1 MEPDV
6 DEVISRISQY
16 TGRRAISRWRAL
28 AETCPSLALLAYERA
43 LQEIIRSTWDITQ
56 YKVVLNAYNKHAAAN
71 NAPPLSSDEPW
82 LQDTQADISRTFN
95 KLEMELKNY
104 TSSLIKESIR
114 ISHQDLA
121 AHHRKTGD
129 TNNALRSLTKARE
142 YCTSSTQVADLSFA
156 ILDLAMDSH
165 NHKLAESYIG
175 KAEGALDAA
184 TSKDN
189 KQDAASR
196 AKIPGTP
203 GISSSES
210 KEKDRARSIERLNV
224 AKGLSYLGQGCYAKA
239 ASVFLKVSREAG
251 QYPDMDALITP
262 TDLAIYT
269 ALCAL
274 ATFTRQELK
283 ERVIENT
290 ELRALLEN
298 EPRLKRILILFWE
311 NKHKEVLKFLDD
323 WHPTYRVDIY
333 LSNHIHTII
342 KLIQDRAI
350 LQYFSPFSSV
360 SIFKA
365 AEAFGCSPDKLLE
378 RVTESIS
385 QNTLHAKIDL
395 PNGLILAHENELRAD
410 LFRNAIESAE
420 QIEHESKA
428 ALLRLM
434 LIHADVVVKD
444 VQIPDISRGGKSTM
458 PSGMK

>member
-1 MEPDV
+1 MDLNV

-16 TGRRAISRWRAL
+16 TGRREISRWRAL
-28 AETCPSLALLAYERA
+28 AEACPSLALLAYERA
-43 LQEIIRSTWDITQ
+43 LQEIVRSTWDIPQ
-56 YKVVLNAYNKHAAAN
+56 YKVVLNAYNKHATAN
-71 NAPPLSSDEPW
+71 NAPLLSSDETW
-82 LQDTQADISRTFN
+82 LQETQAEISRTFN

-142 YCTSSTQVADLSFA
+142 YCTSSTQVAELSFA

-165 NHKLAESYIG
+165 NHKLAESYIN

-184 TSKDN
+184 ASKDN
-189 KQDAASR
+189 KQDAAAR

-203 GISSSES
+203 
-210 KEKDRARSIERLNV
+210 
-224 AKGLSYLGQGCYAKA
+224 GLSYLGQGCYAKA

-251 QYPDMDALITP
+251 QYPDMDAVI
-262 TDLAIYT
+262 DLAIYT
-269 ALCAL
+269 GLCAL

-298 EPRLKRILILFWE
+298 EPRLKRVLVLFWE

-385 QNTLHAKIDL
+385 QKTLHAKIDL
-395 PNGLILAHENELRAD
+395 PNGLILAHEDELRAD

-420 QIEHESKA
+420 QLEYESKA

-434 LIHADVVVKD
+434 LIQADVVVKD
-444 VQIPDISRGGKSTM
+444 LHNPDSIRGGKSMMT
-458 PSGMK
+458 SGMK